1 VNKQVSGGGGEG
13 GVSRDESE
21 ATRATLDALPIH
33 CNGLSMEGLSME
45 GSTEGLSTD
54 GLSTDGLSTEGLA
67 TVRGWAC
74 LILLSPELVLLLLLC
89 LRFPPLP
96 RLL

>member
-1 VNKQVSGGGGEG
+1 
-13 GVSRDESE
+13 
-21 ATRATLDALPIH
+21 
-33 CNGLSMEGLSME
+33 ME

>member
-1 VNKQVSGGGGEG
+1 M
-13 GVSRDESE
+13 SRDESE
-21 ATRATLDALPIH
+21 ATRATLDALPIY
-33 CNGLSMEGLSME
+33 CNGLSREGLSMEGLSTE
-45 GSTEGLSTD
+45 GLSTDGLSTD